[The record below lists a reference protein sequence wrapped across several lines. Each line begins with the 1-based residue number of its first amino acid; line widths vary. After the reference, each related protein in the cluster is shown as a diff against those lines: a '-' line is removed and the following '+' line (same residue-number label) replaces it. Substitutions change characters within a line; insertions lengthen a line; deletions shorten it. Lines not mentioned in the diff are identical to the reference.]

1 MVDIRIWVLNIL
13 QWNRS
18 SNIFSFIHKV
28 SVVSCRE
35 SRLSL
40 SRYRSHQ
47 LVSFLSQ
54 DIYRSYCSCHSASS
68 ASIMAPSAISPTVL
82 TANGASVPLYG
93 TSPETNNSGLAVQEP
108 EPNYH
113 GYHHVTWWVGNA
125 KQAASYYVTRMGF
138 KSIAYAGLETGS
150 RLVASHV
157 VENGNVR
164 FVFSSPIRAAHPTSR
179 RSAHANGNGHSNGN
193 GQSKDDADVA
203 MLQEM
208 HEHLEQHGDAVKDVA
223 FEVDDVRAV
232 YARAVE
238 KGAVSVQ
245 EPRVLSDSDGEVLTA
260 RVRTYGDTTHT
271 FIEKLDYKGVFIPGF
286 KKSDYVDPLSG
297 LLPDCPLEVIDHCV
311 GNQDWDEMEEAC
323 DL

>member
-1 MVDIRIWVLNIL
+1 
-13 QWNRS
+13 
-18 SNIFSFIHKV
+18 
-28 SVVSCRE
+28 
-35 SRLSL
+35 
-40 SRYRSHQ
+40 
-47 LVSFLSQ
+47 
-54 DIYRSYCSCHSASS
+54 
-68 ASIMAPSAISPTVL
+68 MAPSAISPTVI
-82 TANGASVPLYG
+82 TANGASVPLYS
-93 TSPETNNSGLAVQEP
+93 TSPDMNNGHLAVQKV

-157 VENGNVR
+157 VGNGNVR
-164 FVFSSPIRAAHPTSR
+164 FVFSSPIRAARSYPR
-179 RSAHANGNGHSNGN
+179 RSANGNEFTNGHSDGY
-193 GQSKDDADVA
+193 GGTKQDADNG
-203 MLQEM
+203 MLQEI
-208 HEHLEQHGDAVKDVA
+208 HDHLEQHGDAVKDVA

-245 EPRVLSDSDGEVLTA
+245 EPQLLSDSDGQVLTA

-271 FIEKLDYKGVFIPGF
+271 FIEKLNYKGIFIPGF
-286 KKSDYVDPLSG
+286 KKVECVDPLSA